1 MLRARGL
8 SFERHDVNA
17 RLEIEARGASDRVA
31 LESVHGE
38 LMTKKTALV
47 TGAGGGLGHA
57 TVERLVAHGWK
68 VFEADISKEMLRSS
82 IHDPDV
88 VPVVMDVTDNDSI
101 EGAYDAI
108 ASQTDRLDAIVN
120 FAGVLGVGSLTD
132 IPEERL
138 ARILDINVMGTYR
151 VNKKFLPLVEAAKG
165 RIVNLSS
172 ETGWQSA
179 APFNGPYA
187 MSKHAIEAY
196 STALRRELALL
207 GIKVVTIQPGA
218 FRTNMVAGIE
228 RAFTAAEAETPKFAP
243 VLRKLK
249 ALAGKE
255 IESARDPDILAQVI
269 ETALTAK
276 HPRPVYSVKPD
287 KLRSALEAL
296 PLRASDR
303 LYLAVLQRAR
313 KG

>member
-1 MLRARGL
+1 
-8 SFERHDVNA
+8 
-17 RLEIEARGASDRVA
+17 
-31 LESVHGE
+31 
-38 LMTKKTALV
+38 MTKKTALV

-57 TVERLVAHGWK
+57 TVERLVAKSWK
-68 VFEADISKEMLRSS
+68 VFAADISKDLLRSS
-82 IHDPDV
+82 MHDPDV
-88 VPVVMDVTDNDSI
+88 LPVVMDVTDNDSI
-101 EGAYDAI
+101 ESAYDAV

-120 FAGVLGVGSLTD
+120 FAGVMGVGSLTD

-138 ARILDINVMGTYR
+138 ARILDVNVMGTYR
-151 VNKKFLPLVEAAKG
+151 VNKKFFPLVEAAKG

-196 STALRRELALL
+196 STALRREVALL
-207 GIKVVTIQPGA
+207 DVKVVTIQPGA
-218 FRTNMVAGIE
+218 FRTDMVAGIE
-228 RAFTAAEAETPKFAP
+228 RAFTAAEEETPKFAP

-249 ALAGKE
+249 SLAGKE

-276 HPRPVYSVKPD
+276 RPKPVYSVKPD
-287 KLRSALEAL
+287 KLRSALEHL

>member
-1 MLRARGL
+1 
-8 SFERHDVNA
+8 
-17 RLEIEARGASDRVA
+17 
-31 LESVHGE
+31 
-38 LMTKKTALV
+38 MTKRTALV

-57 TVERLVAHGWK
+57 TVERLVATGWK
-68 VFEADISKEMLRSS
+68 VFAADISLDLLRSS
-82 IHDPDV
+82 MHDPDV
-88 VPVVMDVTDNDSI
+88 VPVAMDVTDQESI
-101 EGAYDAI
+101 QSAYDAV
-108 ASQTDRLDAIVN
+108 ASQTHRLDGIVN
-120 FAGVLGVGSLTD
+120 FAGVMGVGSLTD

-151 VNKKFLPLVEAAKG
+151 VNKTFFPLVEAAKG

-196 STALRRELALL
+196 STALRRELALMEV
-207 GIKVVTIQPGA
+207 KVITIQPGA

-228 RAFTAAEAETPKFAP
+228 SAFTAAEAETPKFAQA
-243 VLRKLK
+243 LRKLK
-249 ALAGKE
+249 TLAAKE

-276 HPRPVYSVKPD
+276 RPKPVYSVKPD
-287 KLRSALEAL
+287 RLRSALEKL
-296 PLRASDR
+296 PLRTADR
-303 LYLAVLQRAR
+303 LYLAVLRRAH

>member
-1 MLRARGL
+1 
-8 SFERHDVNA
+8 
-17 RLEIEARGASDRVA
+17 
-31 LESVHGE
+31 
-38 LMTKKTALV
+38 MTKKTALV

-57 TVERLVAHGWK
+57 TVERLVASGWK
-68 VFEADISKEMLRSS
+68 VFAADISEEMLRSS

-88 VPVVMDVTDNDSI
+88 VPIVMDVTDNDSI
-101 EGAYDAI
+101 ESAFEAVS
-108 ASQTDRLDAIVN
+108 SQTARLDGIVN
-120 FAGVLGVGSLTD
+120 FAGVMGVGSLVD

-151 VNKKFLPLVEAAKG
+151 VNRTFLPLVEAAKG

-172 ETGWQSA
+172 ETGWQST
-179 APFNGPYA
+179 APFNGPYG
-187 MSKHAIEAY
+187 MSKYAVEAY
-196 STALRRELALL
+196 SHALRRELALL
-207 GIKVVTIQPGA
+207 DIKVITIQPGA

-228 RAFTAAEAETPKFAP
+228 RAFTAAEAETPRFAP

-269 ETALTAK
+269 EQALTVK
-276 HPRPVYSVKPD
+276 RPKPVYSVKPD

-296 PLRASDR
+296 PLRASDG
-303 LYLAVLQRAR
+303 LYIAVLRRAQ

>member
-1 MLRARGL
+1 
-8 SFERHDVNA
+8 
-17 RLEIEARGASDRVA
+17 
-31 LESVHGE
+31 
-38 LMTKKTALV
+38 MTKKTALV

-57 TVERLVAHGWK
+57 TMERLLADGWK
-68 VFEADISKEMLRSS
+68 VFAADISRDLLRTSM
-82 IHDPDV
+82 HDPDA
-88 VPVVMDVTDNDSI
+88 VPVVMDVTDQKSI
-101 EGAYDAI
+101 QSAYDTV
-108 ASQTDRLDAIVN
+108 ASQADRLDAIVN
-120 FAGVLGVGSLTD
+120 FAGVMGVGSLTD

-151 VNKKFLPLVEAAKG
+151 VNKTFLPLVEAAKG

-207 GIKVVTIQPGA
+207 GIKVITIQPGA

-228 RAFTAAEAETPKFAP
+228 DAFTAAEAETPKFAK

-269 ETALTAK
+269 EDALTVK
-276 HPRPVYSVKPD
+276 RPKPVYSVKPD
-287 KLRSALEAL
+287 FLRSSIEKL
-296 PLRASDR
+296 PLRTADR
-303 LYLAVLQRAR
+303 LYLAVLRRAH

>member
-1 MLRARGL
+1 
-8 SFERHDVNA
+8 
-17 RLEIEARGASDRVA
+17 
-31 LESVHGE
+31 
-38 LMTKKTALV
+38 MTKRTALI

-57 TVERLVAHGWK
+57 LVERLVANGWK
-68 VFEADISKEMLRSS
+68 VFAADISEEMLRTSM
-82 IHDPDV
+82 HDPDV
-88 VPVVMDVTDNDSI
+88 VPVVMDVTRQESI
-101 EGAYDAI
+101 QSAYDAV
-108 ASQTDRLDAIVN
+108 ASQTDRLDGVIN
-120 FAGVLGVGSLTD
+120 FAGVMGVGSLTD

-151 VNKKFLPLVEAAKG
+151 VNKTFLPLVEAAKG

-207 GIKVVTIQPGA
+207 DIKVITIQPGA

-228 RAFTAAEAETPKFAP
+228 KAFTAAEAETPKFAP

-249 ALAGKE
+249 SLAGKE
-255 IESARDPDILAQVI
+255 IESARDPDLLAQVI
-269 ETALTAK
+269 ETALTVK
-276 HPRPVYSVKPD
+276 RPKPSYSVKPD
-287 KLRSALEAL
+287 KMRSFLEQLPTRTADQIYTMVLR
-296 PLRASDR
+296 RA
-303 LYLAVLQRAR
+303 Q

>member
-1 MLRARGL
+1 
-8 SFERHDVNA
+8 
-17 RLEIEARGASDRVA
+17 
-31 LESVHGE
+31 
-38 LMTKKTALV
+38 MTKRTALI

-57 TVERLVAHGWK
+57 TIERLVAKDWK
-68 VFEADISKEMLRSS
+68 VFAADIDTDLLGSS
-82 IHDPDV
+82 MHDSDV
-88 VPVVMDVTDNDSI
+88 VPIVMDVTDRESI
-101 EGAYDAI
+101 QSAYEAV
-108 ASQTDRLDAIVN
+108 ASQTNRLDGIVN
-120 FAGVLGVGSLTD
+120 FAGIMGVGSLTD

-138 ARILDINVMGTYR
+138 ARILDVNVMGTYR
-151 VNKKFLPLVEAAKG
+151 VNKKFFPLVEAAKG

-207 GIKVVTIQPGA
+207 DVKVITIQPGA

-228 RAFTAAEAETPKFAP
+228 RAFTAAEAETQRFAR

-249 ALAGKE
+249 MLAGKE

-276 HPRPVYSVKPD
+276 RPKPVYSVKPD
-287 KLRSALEAL
+287 RLRSTLEKL
-296 PLRASDR
+296 PLRTLDQ
-303 LYLAVLQRAR
+303 LYVTVLRRAN

>member
-1 MLRARGL
+1 
-8 SFERHDVNA
+8 
-17 RLEIEARGASDRVA
+17 
-31 LESVHGE
+31 
-38 LMTKKTALV
+38 MTKKTALV

-57 TVERLVAHGWK
+57 TVERLVAKGWK
-68 VFEADISKEMLRSS
+68 VFGADIDRDLLRSS
-82 IHDPDV
+82 MHDPDV
-88 VPVVMDVTDNDSI
+88 VPIVMDVTDPKSIDSAF
-101 EGAYDAI
+101 EAI
-108 ASQTDRLDAIVN
+108 AANTDRLDGIVN
-120 FAGVLGVGSLTD
+120 FAGIMGVGSLTD

-138 ARILDINVMGTYR
+138 ARILDVNVMGTYR

-207 GIKVVTIQPGA
+207 DIKVITIQPGA

-228 RAFTAAEAETPKFAP
+228 KAFTAAEAETPRFAQ

-249 ALAGKE
+249 GLAGKE

-276 HPRPVYSVKPD
+276 RPKPVYSVKPD
-287 KLRSALEAL
+287 RLRSSLERL

-303 LYLAVLQRAR
+303 LYLAVLRRAD

>member
-1 MLRARGL
+1 
-8 SFERHDVNA
+8 
-17 RLEIEARGASDRVA
+17 
-31 LESVHGE
+31 
-38 LMTKKTALV
+38 
-47 TGAGGGLGHA
+47 AGGGLGYA
-57 TVERLVAHGWK
+57 TVERLVANGWK
-68 VFEADISKEMLRSS
+68 VFAADLSKDMLRSS
-82 IHDPDV
+82 MHDPDV

-101 EGAYDAI
+101 GSAYDAI
-108 ASQTDRLDAIVN
+108 ASQTDHLDAIVN
-120 FAGVLGVGSLTD
+120 FAGVMGVGSLTD

-151 VNKKFLPLVEAAKG
+151 VNKKFLPLVEASRG

-187 MSKHAIEAY
+187 MSKYAVEAY

-207 GIKVVTIQPGA
+207 GIKVITIQPGA

-269 ETALTAK
+269 ETALSVK
-276 HPRPVYSVKPD
+276 RPKPVYSVKPD

-303 LYLAVLQRAR
+303 LYLAVLQRAQ

>member
-1 MLRARGL
+1 M
-8 SFERHDVNA
+8 
-17 RLEIEARGASDRVA
+17 I
-31 LESVHGE
+31 
-38 LMTKKTALV
+38 KKIALV

-57 TVERLVAHGWK
+57 TVERLVANGWK
-68 VFEADISKEMLRSS
+68 VFAADISKDLLRTSM
-82 IHDPDV
+82 HDPDV
-88 VPVVMDVTDNDSI
+88 VPVVMDVTDGESI
-101 EGAYDAI
+101 ESAYDAV
-108 ASQTDRLDAIVN
+108 ASQTDRLDGIVN
-120 FAGVLGVGSLTD
+120 FAGIMGVGSLTD

-151 VNKKFLPLVEAAKG
+151 VNKKFFPLVEAAKG

-196 STALRRELALL
+196 STSLRRELALL
-207 GIKVVTIQPGA
+207 DVKVITIQPGA

-228 RAFTAAEAETPKFAP
+228 QAFTAAEAETPKFAQ

-269 ETALTAK
+269 DTALTAK
-276 HPRPVYSVKPD
+276 RPKPVYSVKPD
-287 KLRSALEAL
+287 KLRSSLERL
-296 PLRASDR
+296 PLRATDG
-303 LYLAVLQRAR
+303 LYLAVLRRAH